1 MRHFSKKSEQSGIFY
16 YGKKTLVSVAFGV
29 AFLFILLC
37 VFSFALD
44 RGALSRSAVS
54 ALMLAAIVITGFA
67 AGFVGAKLWKEK
79 GLLAG
84 AATGLSLFVLLLLF
98 GIIFGG
104 GNFSPLILIRF
115 LVLVTSS
122 ALGGVVGVNHHKR
135 VRP

>member
-1 MRHFSKKSEQSGIFY
+1 MRRFSKKSEPSGILY
-16 YGKKTLVSVAFGV
+16 YGKKTLVSVALGV
-29 AFLFILLC
+29 VFLFVLLC
-37 VFSFALD
+37 IFSFALD
-44 RGALSRSAVS
+44 RGALSQGAIS
-54 ALMLAAIVITGFA
+54 ALMLTAVVMTGFA

-84 AATGLSLFVLLLLF
+84 AVTGLFLFVLLLFL
-98 GIIFGG
+98 GIIFGDG
-104 GNFSPLILIRF
+104 VFSSLILIRF